1 MFLARKAE
9 LVRYLNELLDMD
21 LSVWQFDRIR
31 RYELEEM
38 VRKIYRMRMQIEDY
52 RELIREE
59 RAPKQL
65 EIEFDKGSALGYNQ
79 EGKHGDRQA
88 EGKGAVDSPLRGSKG
103 RRYNKGVDPAQI
115 EAEVREAVE
124 AVKEELKGDRS

>member
-1 MFLARKAE
+1 MFLARKAD

-65 EIEFDKGSALGYNQ
+65 EIEFDK
-79 EGKHGDRQA
+79 
-88 EGKGAVDSPLRGSKG
+88 
-103 RRYNKGVDPAQI
+103 
-115 EAEVREAVE
+115 
-124 AVKEELKGDRS
+124 

>member
-1 MFLARKAE
+1 MFLARKAD

-59 RAPKQL
+59 RTPKQL
-65 EIEFDKGSALGYNQ
+65 EIKFHEKG
-79 EGKHGDRQA
+79 
-88 EGKGAVDSPLRGSKG
+88 
-103 RRYNKGVDPAQI
+103 
-115 EAEVREAVE
+115 
-124 AVKEELKGDRS
+124 

>member
-1 MFLARKAE
+1 MARKAD

-65 EIEFDKGSALGYNQ
+65 EIEF
-79 EGKHGDRQA
+79 R
-88 EGKGAVDSPLRGSKG
+88 GKG
-103 RRYNKGVDPAQI
+103 
-115 EAEVREAVE
+115 
-124 AVKEELKGDRS
+124 